1 VAEKPRVAILT
12 NSSPSGVLAP
22 RALAFAEGLTPEFR
36 VEVFWRYS
44 ARATAILAFLA
55 KLRDFR
61 PDLLY
66 VIDLGYPV
74 VLASLF
80 YRAMVSCALII
91 ETGDPLPELFW
102 AAGRVGSIGRTAI
115 RKYERAVLRRA
126 DHVVVRG
133 SGLREYLAHF
143 GVTRVTVVPDGVDTR
158 VFYPMDV
165 GDLRKAL
172 GLEGSVSI
180 GVMGTLN
187 WSTRLQWGYGYELI
201 EALTLLKELPV
212 CGMVLGDGPGRKILE
227 RKAVERGVGDRVR
240 FVGYVPQDSLP
251 PYINAMDICL
261 STQTNDCVGR
271 ARTTAKLP
279 LFLAC
284 GRFVLASRVGEAAR
298 VLPAEML
305 VDYREG
311 LDPSYPERLARR
323 IERLVRKPELL
334 RVGAQGRSIAESEFS
349 YNLLVPRIAGILR
362 SVLKQRA
369 SRQ

>member
-1 VAEKPRVAILT
+1 MGKKPRVAILT
-12 NSSPSGVLAP
+12 NSPPSGVLAP
-22 RALAFAEGLTPEFR
+22 RALAFAHGLTPEFR

-55 KLRDFR
+55 KLQAFR

-66 VIDLGYPV
+66 VIDQGYPV

-80 YRAMVSCALII
+80 YRAIVSCPLVI
-91 ETGDPLPELFW
+91 ETGDPLAELLW
-102 AAGRVGSIGRTAI
+102 AAGRVGSVGRAAI

-133 SGLREYLAHF
+133 SGLREYVARF

-158 VFYPMDV
+158 VFHPMDV

-187 WSTRLQWGYGYELI
+187 WSERLQWGYGCELI
-201 EALTLLKELPV
+201 EALTLLKGLSV
-212 CGMVLGDGPGRKILE
+212 YGMVLGDGPGRKILE
-227 RKAVERGVGDRVR
+227 RKAAERGVGERVK
-240 FVGYVPQDSLP
+240 FVGYVPQDLLP

-261 STQTNDCVGR
+261 STQTNDWVGR

-284 GRFVLASRVGEAAR
+284 GRFVFASRVGEAAQ

-305 VDYREG
+305 VDYAEG
-311 LDPSYPERLARR
+311 FDPAYPERLAHR
-323 IERLVRKPELL
+323 IEHVVRNPELL
-334 RVGAQGRSIAESEFS
+334 RLGEHCRRIAEAEFD
-349 YNLLVPRIAGILR
+349 YARLVPRVAEVVK
-362 SVLKQRA
+362 SVLDGRGCV
-369 SRQ
+369 R